1 MTPGSAPFVHVLRGG
16 LLESLHRG
24 HLAAVRADGSTVAN
38 LGDPEFPTFLRSAA
52 KPLQALPV
60 LESGAADRYGISSA
74 ELALMCG
81 SVSGQDFHVAAVR
94 TVLGRAGLDEARL
107 ACGVHRPSHRPTA
120 RRLQEEGAPFLP
132 VHNNCAGKHAAMLV
146 LCAHRGWDTE
156 GYTEPEHPVQRWILE
171 TVAGMCAVD
180 PTAVGVGV
188 DGCGVPVF
196 RVPLRSLAR
205 AYARLAAPEAD
216 PDLSAER
223 RDAVRRLMAACSK
236 HPEMVAGDD
245 RVCTEAMR
253 AGAGRFFAKTGAEGS
268 YGIAVF
274 RRELGIA
281 LKIEDGAARA
291 VDPAAVEVLRQCGAL
306 GAEEVNALRRFHRPR
321 VLNHLREE
329 VGEIVPLLDLGGALL
344 P

>member
-1 MTPGSAPFVHVLRGG
+1 M
-16 LLESLHRG
+16 ESLHRG
-24 HLAAVRADGSTVAN
+24 HLAAVRPDGSLVAS
-38 LGDPEFPTFLRSAA
+38 LGDPAFPAFLRSAA

-60 LESGAADRYGISSA
+60 LESGAADRYGISPA

-81 SVSGQDFHVAAVR
+81 SVSGQDFHVEAVR
-94 TVLGRAGLDEARL
+94 SVLSRAGLDETRL

-120 RRLQEEGAPFLP
+120 RRLQDDGVPFLP

-146 LCAHRGWDTE
+146 LCAHSGWDTE
-156 GYTEPEHPVQRWILE
+156 GYTAAAHPVQRWILE
-171 TVAGMCAVD
+171 TVAGMCGVD
-180 PTAVGVGV
+180 PEAVGVGV

-196 RVPLRSLAR
+196 RVPLAGLAR

-216 PDLSAER
+216 PTLSAAR
-223 RDAVRRLMAACSK
+223 RNAIRRLMAACSE

-274 RRELGIA
+274 RKGLGIA

-291 VDPAAVEVLRQCGAL
+291 VDAAAVEVLSQCGAL
-306 GAEEVNALRRFHRPR
+306 GAEELPALRRFHRPR
-321 VLNHLREE
+321 LLNHRRED
-329 VGEIVPLLDLGGALL
+329 VGEIVPVLDLGGALL
-344 P
+344 S